1 MKIKL
6 TKQQKIFLLV
16 AVQSGEF
23 DTKEW
28 QQLTESQQYTPR
40 VLTPKEAA
48 DLWHKLDTEY

>member
-28 QQLTESQQYTPR
+28 QQMTETQQHTPR

>member
-1 MKIKL
+1 MKITL

-28 QQLTESQQYTPR
+28 QQLTENSQPAPR
-40 VLTPKEAA
+40 VLTPKEARE
-48 DLWHKLDTEY
+48 LWQKLDNEY